1 MEIKRSSGEIGI
13 GRQAFTLIELLFVIG
28 IFLLMVTV
36 LAPVVQSV
44 QERSHKI
51 NCANKLRLI
60 SLALHSYAAD
70 HNEAFPQTLG
80 ELYPNYIKDQAAFD
94 CPASKVV
101 GMPDKPDYSYV
112 TGLTEQSPPT
122 EVIVYDLDN
131 NHRYHRKNLLRVS
144 GAVEWVKAEGKPR

>member
-1 MEIKRSSGEIGI
+1 MRLKISSDEVALA
-13 GRQAFTLIELLFVIG
+13 RRAVTLIELLFVIG
-28 IFLLMVTV
+28 IFLLMVTI
-36 LAPVVQSV
+36 LTPFVQSV
-44 QERSHKI
+44 QERSHKV

-70 HNEAFPQTLG
+70 HNEAFPKTLG
-80 ELYPNYIKDQAAFD
+80 ELYPNYIKEQTTFD

-122 EVIVYDLDN
+122 EVIVYDLDD
-131 NHRYHRKNLLRVS
+131 NHRYHRKNLLRVN
-144 GAVEWVKAEGKPR
+144 GVVEWVKAEGKPR